1 MPIKFI
7 KQINEWLFNRRL
19 FEGHLRIYDKIFL
32 NGVLKIKPQKILD
45 IGCGRARYHK
55 MIKKHNIDLTG
66 IDSDKSLKNAW
77 NYDYGQYFVANANN
91 LNFEDKYFDLVT
103 FRGSFHEM
111 EHEKVLSEVNRVL
124 TDNGKILIF
133 DLCNKLLYTNKIINN
148 NPSCRVVF
156 NHVIFIFKN
165 KEVGVNKIRHVI
177 IFFLFLLIR
186 NIPSYKKEIVSGGKY
201 NVNEYLEITKK
212 YFDLLNYK
220 TFDDLYVLIEGVK
233 KR

>member
-1 MPIKFI
+1 MKW
-7 KQINEWLFNRRL
+7 K
-19 FEGHLRIYDKIFL
+19 
-32 NGVLKIKPQKILD
+32 
-45 IGCGRARYHK
+45 
-55 MIKKHNIDLTG
+55 
-66 IDSDKSLKNAW
+66 
-77 NYDYGQYFVANANN
+77 
-91 LNFEDKYFDLVT
+91 
-103 FRGSFHEM
+103 
-111 EHEKVLSEVNRVL
+111 VNRVL